1 MSKEESTHHH
11 NTPSLHGYE
20 LRHWSEH
27 ESPALLPPASTAAA
41 TQPPVSRPD
50 TGSGASASTLSI
62 SDLHQL
68 TQMNKSWISW
78 LWAAERWR
86 NLCHLLSVTQ
96 CNTRGT
102 LPHSLRAVSCKVLL
116 RSIQMRVPQVSMR
129 RLEMYA
135 NRHAAPSHHKAQ
147 L

>member
-41 TQPPVSRPD
+41 TQPLVSRPD
-50 TGSGASASTLSI
+50 TGPGASASTLSI

-68 TQMNKSWISW
+68 TQMN
-78 LWAAERWR
+78 
-86 NLCHLLSVTQ
+86 NPGSVGYGLQKGGET
-96 CNTRGT
+96 
-102 LPHSLRAVSCKVLL
+102 
-116 RSIQMRVPQVSMR
+116 
-129 RLEMYA
+129 YA
-135 NRHAAPSHHKAQ
+135 IFSV
-147 L
+147 